1 VSNRLY
7 PPLLICVT
15 PDISVLIYLQKQ
27 RIKMDVV
34 QERGR
39 MCDWTKWRIYSIK
52 ESEKLFPPS
61 SIEVIQLTR
70 EV

>member
-1 VSNRLY
+1 
-7 PPLLICVT
+7 
-15 PDISVLIYLQKQ
+15 
-27 RIKMDVV
+27 MDVV